1 MLKKITF
8 LLAPAN
14 RKPAVP
20 HPPAF
25 SFQGGI
31 AQQKSPLRPPQS
43 RPRPPSMQ
51 IQQNNLVIVSSL
63 IGFGGLEKG
72 RLVFMYWVSAVS
84 SLPTPRTPRG
94 RLSPPWTLSSPSRGR
109 AAPSTD
115 SEVKPACLLLD
126 AALPKTNRSFSGPPL
141 KPMRD
146 HNTYCSHIF

>member
-1 MLKKITF
+1 MSKCGKIPS

-72 RLVFMYWVSAVS
+72 RLVFRYWVSAVS

-94 RLSPPWTLSSPSRGR
+94 RLSPPWTLSTPQEAGPHPLRIRRLSL
-109 AAPSTD
+109 
-115 SEVKPACLLLD
+115 PACLP
-126 AALPKTNRSFSGPPL
+126 AAGRCSIKKQSVLFRTTTKTNERS
-141 KPMRD
+141 
-146 HNTYCSHIF
+146 